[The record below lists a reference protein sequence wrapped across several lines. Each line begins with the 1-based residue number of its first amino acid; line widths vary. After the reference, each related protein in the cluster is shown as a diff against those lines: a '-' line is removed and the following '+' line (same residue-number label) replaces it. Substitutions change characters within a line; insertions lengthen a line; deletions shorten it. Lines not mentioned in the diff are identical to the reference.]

1 MNIENKQERF
11 QFKATTHL
19 SQQAWKKL
27 SNILEN
33 PPKPSEGMKS
43 LMRKPRL
50 SESALTHKL
59 RLNLLNY

>member
-11 QFKATTHL
+11 QVKATTHL

-50 SESALTHKL
+50 SESGKML
-59 RLNLLNY
+59 